1 MGIGDDVRRQMEKAV
16 NAAKR
21 DDARGL
27 QRALD
32 RLGETCK
39 GSDVTTA
46 RAALERA
53 MRQHHARPTAAQL
66 DDGARRL
73 VNGERIVVKSS
84 EFKLGR

>member
-1 MGIGDDVRRQMEKAV
+1 VDIGDQVRRQMEKAV

-32 RLGETCK
+32 RLSESYKDG
-39 GSDVTTA
+39 DVTTA
-46 RAALERA
+46 RAALECA
-53 MRQHHARPTAAQL
+53 MHQHHARPTAAQL

-73 VNGERIVVKSS
+73 VKGERIVVKSS
-84 EFKLGR
+84 DFKLGR